1 MIFFVVLSGLCIIF
15 PALMA
20 VWMFFIPRSPEFLVT
35 KGKFEEAQLSLQ
47 WFRGGA
53 GVDVEKELKEIENN
67 VEDRRR
73 AGAVT
78 VRKLVTQARYVKPL
92 GTVLTLM
99 ALQQLS
105 GINYILGYSTLI
117 MEVNRLLL
125 IKPKTMLKSTDF
137 YLYLKLKIKL
147 CLRYSHSGC

>member
-1 MIFFVVLSGLCIIF
+1 
-15 PALMA
+15 MA

-35 KGKFEEAQLSLQ
+35 KGKMEEAKASLQ

-67 VEDRRR
+67 LENRQR
-73 AGAVT
+73 AGEIT

-105 GINYILGYSTLI
+105 GINYILGYSTEI
-117 MEVNRLLL
+117 MEV
-125 IKPKTMLKSTDF
+125 KSV
-137 YLYLKLKIKL
+137 
-147 CLRYSHSGC
+147 

>member
-1 MIFFVVLSGLCIIF
+1 MKLFLVLSGLCIIF

-35 KGKFEEAQLSLQ
+35 KGKMEEAMSSLQ
-47 WFRGGA
+47 WFRGGSA
-53 GVDVEKELKEIENN
+53 ANVEKELKEIETN

-78 VRKLVTQARYVKPL
+78 VRRLVTQARYAKPL
-92 GTVLTLM
+92 ATVLTLM

-117 MEVNRLLL
+117 MEV
-125 IKPKTMLKSTDF
+125 T
-137 YLYLKLKIKL
+137 
-147 CLRYSHSGC
+147 

>member
-1 MIFFVVLSGLCIIF
+1 MSRCSN
-15 PALMA
+15 
-20 VWMFFIPRSPEFLVT
+20 WDRSLDT
-35 KGKFEEAQLSLQ
+35 K
-47 WFRGGA
+47 R
-53 GVDVEKELKEIENN
+53 DVEKELKKIENN

-117 MEVNRLLL
+117 MEVNRQFM
-125 IKPKTMLKSTDF
+125 IKPRNTPSSPNF
-137 YLYLKLKIKL
+137 YLFSEVTLSYVCFII
-147 CLRYSHSGC
+147 

>member
-1 MIFFVVLSGLCIIF
+1 MNIFLVLSGLCIIF

-35 KGKFEEAQLSLQ
+35 KGNMEEAKSSLQ
-47 WFRGGA
+47 WFRGGSTA
-53 GVDVEKELKEIENN
+53 NVEKELKEIETN

-78 VRKLVTQARYVKPL
+78 VRRLVTQARYVKPL
-92 GTVLTLM
+92 ATVLSLM

-117 MEVNRLLL
+117 MEVHYTVHGTHL
-125 IKPKTMLKSTDF
+125 F
-137 YLYLKLKIKL
+137 
-147 CLRYSHSGC
+147 

>member
-1 MIFFVVLSGLCIIF
+1 MIIFLVLSGLCIIF

-35 KGKFEEAQLSLQ
+35 KGKYEEAKLSLQ

-53 GVDVEKELKEIENN
+53 GADVEKELKEIENN

-117 MEVNRLLL
+117 MEVNRQFM
-125 IKPKTMLKSTDF
+125 IKTRNTPSSPNF
-137 YLYLKLKIKL
+137 YLFSEVTLSYVCFLI
-147 CLRYSHSGC
+147 SGCC